1 MCKNISFQCTTG
13 CERVTNTPVS
23 ERVNGARQD
32 VGQHAAREQL
42 LRLDNPGGVQG
53 GTLRFRHCGG
63 ELLQLPSKTKH
74 TTEPF
79 VWRLAHYS
87 ITDNL
92 ICIEVLPVRLEE

>member
-1 MCKNISFQCTTG
+1 MWA
-13 CERVTNTPVS
+13 NT
-23 ERVNGARQD
+23 
-32 VGQHAAREQL
+32 L
-42 LRLDNPGGVQG
+42 PGSSCSAWTIQAVFRG